1 MGFSDIFNGGG
12 NQTQMAGTAIGTGYN
27 LPTTNAGIQN
37 AASQLPSTPSA
48 GINSLGNASLNTAS
62 TTALGMGLGSN
73 PVAAQQMQQ
82 LQEQQQKIMEENGS
96 NNNGR
101 NVGQR
106 ISGALGG
113 FGQGAMAGSM
123 FGPVGALIGGGIG
136 ALGNIFS

>member
-1 MGFSDIFNGGG
+1 MGFSNIFNGGG

-27 LPTTNAGIQN
+27 LPTTTAGIQN
-37 AASQLPSTPSA
+37 AASQIPSTPSA
-48 GINSLGNASLNTAS
+48 GINSLGNASLNNAS
-62 TTALGMGLGSN
+62 TTALGMGIGSN
-73 PVAAQQMQQ
+73 PLAAAQMQQ
-82 LQEQQQKIMEENGS
+82 LQQQQQNLIEDGSSNG
-96 NNNGR
+96 GR

-106 ISGALGG
+106 IGGALGG